1 MNVQVVNQLSQ
12 AEALLN
18 ADGGRVGP
26 VALLN
31 NFVHCLYREGELKEL
46 LGGKV
51 AHAGYLI
58 ISGTDKHVPG

>member
-18 ADGGRVGP
+18 ADGGRVSP

-31 NFVHCLYREGELKEL
+31 NFVHRLYREGELKEL
-46 LGGKV
+46 LGRKV
-51 AHAGYLI
+51 THAGYLV
-58 ISGTDKHVPG
+58 ISGTDKYVPR